1 MNCHNKEQ
9 WNTEHHNA
17 KYNISCYLPSIQHQV
32 YLVGSRK
39 LLRKLYLRT
48 IENSARQ

>member
-1 MNCHNKEQ
+1 MLPTEQ
-9 WNTEHHNA
+9 
-17 KYNISCYLPSIQHQV
+17 ISHQV

-48 IENSARQ
+48 IENSTRQ